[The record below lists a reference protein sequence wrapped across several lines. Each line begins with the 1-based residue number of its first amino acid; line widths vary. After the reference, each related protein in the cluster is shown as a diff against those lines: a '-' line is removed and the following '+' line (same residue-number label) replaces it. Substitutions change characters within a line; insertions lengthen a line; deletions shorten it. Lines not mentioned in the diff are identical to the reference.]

1 MKFNIMNFVKPWIP
15 GLEEYIP
22 GKTLKGYIKLASNEN
37 NYGPALKVVRAI
49 EDNKLLTH
57 IYPHMY
63 ELIQKKLA
71 GYCGLTHEYAIV
83 GNGSDEILDM
93 ILKVFKGPALGFY
106 PSFAGY
112 KLFTKILGENYIE
125 INLNKDFSFPVDEFI
140 KKSKDANIL
149 FLCNPNNP
157 TGTVMSED
165 DIAGILNEGKITV
178 VDETY
183 YEFYGRTI
191 VPLISEY
198 TNLIVLRTLSKAFA
212 LAGLRV
218 GYALSNP
225 GIIGLLHKVKP
236 PFNVSSMAEMAGVGA
251 LDDEYSTK
259 MIVAKILRDRER
271 MHREISRK
279 FKVFKPTAN
288 FLFLDVS
295 PLKSNEFCGKLFKE
309 KIIVRNIGRL
319 EGFEGEYVRISVGT
333 EEENRE
339 LLRVLAG
346 F

>member
-1 MKFNIMNFVKPWIP
+1 MKFNITNFVKPWIS

-37 NYGPALKVVRAI
+37 NYGPTLRVVRAI
-49 EDNKLLTH
+49 EDNRLLVH

-63 ELIQKKLA
+63 ELIQKKVA
-71 GYCGLTHEYAIV
+71 GYCGFTHEYAII

-93 ILKVFKGPALGFY
+93 ILKVFKGPALGLY

-112 KLFTKILGENYIE
+112 KLFTKILGENYLE
-125 INLNKDFSFPVDEFI
+125 VNLNKDFSFPADEFI

-149 FLCNPNNP
+149 FLCSPNNP
-157 TGTVMSED
+157 TGTVISENEV
-165 DIAGILNEGKITV
+165 IQILNEGKITI

-183 YEFYGRTI
+183 YEFYGKTI
-191 VPLISEY
+191 VPLILEY
-198 TNLIVLRTLSKAFA
+198 NNLIVLRTFSKAFA

-218 GYALSNP
+218 GYAISNP
-225 GIIGLLHKVKP
+225 EIIQLLHKVKP
-236 PFNVSSMAEMAGVGA
+236 PFNVSSMAQMAGVGA
-251 LDDEYSTK
+251 LDDEYATK
-259 MIVAKILRDRER
+259 MIISKILKDREK
-271 MHREISRK
+271 MYREISRK

-295 PLKSNEFCGKLFKE
+295 PMKSAEFCDKLFKE
-309 KIIVRNIGRL
+309 KIIVRNIGKL
-319 EGFEGEYVRISVGT
+319 NGFDGEYVRISVGT

-339 LLRVLAG
+339 LLRVLAS

>member
-1 MKFNIMNFVKPWIP
+1 MKFNITNFVKPWVP

-37 NYGPALKVVRAI
+37 NYGPTLKAVRAI
-49 EDNKLLTH
+49 EDNRLLVH

-63 ELIQKKLA
+63 KLIQKKVA
-71 GYCGLTHEYAIV
+71 GYCNLTHEYAIV
-83 GNGSDEILDM
+83 GNGTDEILDL

-112 KLFTKILGENYIE
+112 KLFTKILGENYIQ

-140 KKSKDANIL
+140 KKSKEANIL
-149 FLCNPNNP
+149 SLCNPNNP
-157 TGTVMSED
+157 TGTVISENE
-165 DIAGILNEGKITV
+165 IIQILNEGKITV

-183 YEFYGRTI
+183 YEFYGKTV

-198 TNLIVLRTLSKAFA
+198 NNLIVLRTFSKAFA
-212 LAGLRV
+212 LAGLRI

-225 GIIGLLHKVKP
+225 EIIALLHKVKP
-236 PFNVSSMAEMAGVGA
+236 PFNVNSIGQMAGVGA
-251 LDDEYSTK
+251 LDDEYSTR
-259 MIVAKILRDRER
+259 MIISKILRDREKLY
-271 MHREISRK
+271 REISKK

-288 FLFLDVS
+288 FLFLDVR
-295 PLKSNEFCGKLFKE
+295 PMKSNEFYDKLFKE
-309 KIIVRNIGRL
+309 KIIVRNIGKL
-319 EGFEGEYVRISVGT
+319 EGFEGEYVRISIGT

-339 LLRVLAG
+339 LLRVLAT